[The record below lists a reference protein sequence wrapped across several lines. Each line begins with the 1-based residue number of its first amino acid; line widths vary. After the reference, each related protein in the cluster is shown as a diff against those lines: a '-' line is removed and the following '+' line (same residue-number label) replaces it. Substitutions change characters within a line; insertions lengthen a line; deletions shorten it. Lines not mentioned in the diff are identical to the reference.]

1 MLSSLARYL
10 EPLPD
15 EEGDAFL
22 IQIQALFQ
30 SDFIARQKTPD
41 HEDGESL
48 NMSSRPVDS
57 DITEL
62 ISEEM
67 PQEEGRDSDSDSGR
81 ALDSSIRTSD
91 KTSESN
97 SSMVLHLG
105 SVLSP
110 EHDYLQ
116 IWLYSFSIFTLMYV
130 RELWWSFV
138 SVLSTFKSVHLKKFE
153 YCTFIFWEREHLI

>member
-30 SDFIARQKTPD
+30 SDFIARQQAPD
-41 HEDGESL
+41 QEDGESL

-67 PQEEGRDSDSDSGR
+67 PQEEGRDSDPDSGR

-97 SSMVLHLG
+97 SSLVLHLG
-105 SVLSP
+105 SVLST
-110 EHDYLQ
+110 EHDYLH
-116 IWLYSFSIFTLMYV
+116 I
-130 RELWWSFV
+130 
-138 SVLSTFKSVHLKKFE
+138 
-153 YCTFIFWEREHLI
+153 